1 MESLEK
7 NYTEKKPETLEVNL
21 SSSKDDAL
29 VNKFET
35 TEDRI
40 ERKKKRKK

>member
-7 NYTEKKPETLEVNL
+7 NYIEKKPETLETNL
-21 SSSKDDAL
+21 SSSKDNTF

-40 ERKKKRKK
+40 GRKRKK